1 MDDAGQSYFYRVF
14 IFFGQGDYRRTDQ
27 IIRIDVVL
35 SREVVEYLLE
45 SSMVVIMLKI
55 PILVRNELKYYE
67 SLSFYWFGKEN
78 SECDELLLK

>member
-14 IFFGQGDYRRTDQ
+14 IFFCQGDYRRIDQ
-27 IIRIDVVL
+27 IIRIDIVL
-35 SREVVEYLLE
+35 SRGVVEHLLE

-67 SLSFYWFGKEN
+67 SLSF
-78 SECDELLLK
+78 LLVWQRKLRV